1 LPTGPFRHG
10 QVIAGAYEIGRILGG
25 GGMGVVYEAHDRM
38 LDRKVAIKAA
48 LTPEYAATL
57 RNEAVAMAAVQHPNL
72 VAIHAM
78 GREGDEPFM
87 VMERVLGGTLGD
99 RIDEAFANGTL
110 VPIDEALGVLVSIA
124 DALTAIHRAGLAH
137 RDVKSTNV
145 LLSGRRV
152 VLIDFGLATP
162 EVAVTSGAL
171 FVGTIEYLAPEL
183 ILNDVRPGDGPLL
196 DLYALGVVA
205 FELLTGRL
213 PFEGITD
220 IALLKAHLQ
229 QAVPDVRALRPDVP
243 EDLAKLTHELMSK
256 SPVGRP
262 DSSEVLLWRL
272 QALRAKLPR
281 VGVATPPFSVL
292 IVDDDPD
299 VSTLLK
305 HKLEGSLPRLMVSAV
320 TDSTKA
326 MEKINEHPPDIAVV
340 DLNMPGM
347 NGVEL
352 CMNIGSLPKRSRP
365 VVVAMSGRC
374 SCDDLAVLRALD
386 VHDFVDK
393 GEGFLRRMCHVI
405 GDVRRARIASST
417 SSRRARPR
425 NEF

>member
-10 QVIAGAYEIGRILGG
+10 QVVAGAYEIGRILGA
-25 GGMGVVYEAHDRM
+25 GGMGIVYEAHDRM

-78 GREGDEPFM
+78 GREGDAPFM
-87 VMERVLGGTLGD
+87 VMERVLGGTLAD
-99 RIDEAFANGTL
+99 RIDEAFANRTS
-110 VPIDEALGVLVSIA
+110 VPLDEALGVLVAIA

-137 RDVKSTNV
+137 RDVKSSNV

-162 EVAVTSGAL
+162 EIGITSGAA

-205 FELLTGRL
+205 FELLTGLL
-213 PFEGITD
+213 PFEGSTD

-229 QAVPDVRALRPDVP
+229 QAVPNIRALRPDIP
-243 EDLAKLTHELMSK
+243 EDLARLVHELLAK

-272 QALRAKLPR
+272 LALRAKLPR
-281 VGVATPPFSVL
+281 EGLAAPPFSVL
-292 IVDDDPD
+292 IVDDDLD

-305 HKLEGSLPRLMVSAV
+305 EKLEGSLPRLMVSLV

-326 MEKINEHPPDIAVV
+326 MQKIHEQSPDIAIV

-374 SCDDLAVLRALD
+374 SCDDLTVLRALD

-393 GEGFLRRMCHVI
+393 DEGFLRRMCDVI
-405 GDVRRARIASST
+405 GDVRRERIASST
-417 SSRRARPR
+417 ISRRSRPR
-425 NEF
+425 SAF

>member
-1 LPTGPFRHG
+1 
-10 QVIAGAYEIGRILGG
+10 
-25 GGMGVVYEAHDRM
+25 MGVVYEAHDRM
-38 LDRKVAIKAA
+38 LDRKVAIKTA
-48 LTPEYAATL
+48 LTPEYAVTL

-72 VAIHAM
+72 VTIHAM
-78 GREGDEPFM
+78 GFEGDAPYM
-87 VMERVLGGTLGD
+87 VMERVLGGTLGE

-110 VPIDEALGVLVSIA
+110 VPLDEALGALVSIA

-152 VLIDFGLATP
+152 VLVDFGLATP
-162 EVAVTSGAL
+162 EIGVRSGAS

-183 ILNDVRPGDGPLL
+183 ILNDVRPGNGPLL

-213 PFEGITD
+213 PFEGVTD
-220 IALLKAHLQ
+220 MALLKAHLQ
-229 QAVPDVRALRPDVP
+229 QAVPDIRALRPDVP
-243 EDLAKLTHELMSK
+243 EDLAKLVHELMAK
-256 SPVGRP
+256 TPAGRP
-262 DSSEVLLWRL
+262 ESSEVLLWRL
-272 QALRAKLPR
+272 AALRAKLPH
-281 VGVATPPFSVL
+281 GAFATPPFSVL

-305 HKLEGSLPRLMVSAV
+305 HKLEKSLPRLKVSAV

-326 MEKINEHPPDIAVV
+326 MEKIHEHPPDIAVV

-393 GEGFLRRMCHVI
+393 DAGFLRRMCDVI

-425 NEF
+425 NAF